1 MSIAADAWSG
11 RLLLADGFVAYRGA
25 GTRAEEH
32 SHYAVQ
38 LVWGLGQTVE
48 VTTGGETHVVGATL
62 IPAHVPH
69 SFSATADLLLV
80 LLVEPTGRR
89 GRLLNSIARQHRC
102 MDLERHLASIPAP
115 ALTDDAG
122 SMRSWCEQVIDI
134 VAASAQRDLPEPAGL
149 RREVTDTLAYINN
162 VLPDVPRLTAA
173 ASMAGISASRLT
185 HLFTT
190 QVGIPF
196 RRFVL
201 WARIRLVTQHV
212 QAGWN
217 LTDAA
222 ASAGFADS
230 AHFSRVFHNIF
241 GLAPSAILP
250 HLEIVGH
257 LGEQ

>member
-1 MSIAADAWSG
+1 MSSGANSWGG
-11 RLLLADGFVAYRGA
+11 RLLLADGFVAYLGV
-25 GTRAEEH
+25 GSRAEEH
-32 SHYAVQ
+32 AHYAVQ

-48 VTTGGETHVVGATL
+48 VTSGGETHVVGAAL
-62 IPAHVPH
+62 IPTHVPH
-69 SFSATADLLLV
+69 SFSTTADPLLV

-102 MDLERHLASIPAP
+102 VDLERDLAAIAAPAP
-115 ALTDDAG
+115 TDDADT
-122 SMRSWCEQVIDI
+122 MRSWCERVIDI
-134 VAASAQRDLPEPAGL
+134 VIASAQRDLPEPGEL
-149 RREVTDTLAYINN
+149 RREVADTLAYIDN

-173 ASMAGISASRLT
+173 ASVAGISASRLT

-201 WARIRLVTQHV
+201 WARIRLVTQQV

-230 AHFSRVFHNIF
+230 AHFTRVFHAMF

-250 HLEIVGH
+250 HLEIVGR
-257 LGEQ
+257 LGRQ

>member
-1 MSIAADAWSG
+1 MSIAANSWGG
-11 RLLLADGFVAYRGA
+11 RLLLADGFVAYLGV
-25 GTRAEEH
+25 GSRAEEH
-32 SHYAVQ
+32 AHYAVQ

-69 SFSATADLLLV
+69 SLSATTDSLLV

-89 GRLLNSIARQHRC
+89 GRLLNDIARQHHC
-102 MDLERHLASIPAP
+102 MDVERHLAAIAAP
-115 ALTDDAG
+115 ALTVDADT
-122 SMRSWCEQVIDI
+122 MRLWCEQLIDVVI
-134 VAASAQRDLPEPAGL
+134 ASAQRDLPEPAEL
-149 RREVTDTLAYINN
+149 RREVADTLAYINN
-162 VLPDVPRLTAA
+162 MLPDVPRLTAA
-173 ASMAGISASRLT
+173 ASTAGISASRLT
-185 HLFTT
+185 HLFTA

-201 WARIRLVTQHV
+201 WARIRLVTQQV

-230 AHFSRVFHNIF
+230 AHFTRVFRTMF
-241 GLAPSAILP
+241 GLAPSAILA

-257 LGEQ
+257 LGEP